1 MRRTHLLL
9 LFVLVA
15 GGLVP
20 DPTSRGAAAQSTPAP
35 RPVGPTGVV
44 LPPTDPMASEMQRE
58 IDWQRTEYAR
68 LFTQLAQA
76 RGETE
81 AFAVQEELRQSQVA
95 LQVSLLRI
103 QSAYARRAGRE
114 RLAWQ
119 LERAVEELITP
130 ESSRIRQ
137 QSETTRR

>member
-1 MRRTHLLL
+1 MRRSHWVLLSL
-9 LFVLVA
+9 LVV

-20 DPTSRGAAAQSTPAP
+20 NFTRRGAAAQSPPIP

-44 LPPTDPMASEMQRE
+44 LPPSDPMASEMQRV
-58 IDWQRTEYAR
+58 IDRHLTEYAR

-76 RGETE
+76 RKESE
-81 AFAVQEELRQSQVA
+81 AFAVQEDLRQTQVA

-119 LERAVEELITP
+119 LERAIEELITP

-137 QSETTRR
+137 QGEANRR

>member
-9 LFVLVA
+9 LFVLLA

-20 DPTSRGAAAQSTPAP
+20 NPTSRGAAAQSTPAP

-58 IDWQRTEYAR
+58 IDRQRAEYAR

-76 RGETE
+76 RGESE

-137 QSETTRR
+137 QSEATRR

>member
-1 MRRTHLLL
+1 MRRSHLLL
-9 LFVLVA
+9 LFVLVS

-20 DPTSRGAAAQSTPAP
+20 NPTLRGAAAQSTPAP
-35 RPVGPTGVV
+35 RPVGPTGVM
-44 LPPTDPMASEMQRE
+44 LPPTDPMVSEMQRE
-58 IDWQRTEYAR
+58 IDHQRTDYAR
-68 LFTQLAQA
+68 LFTQLTQA
-76 RGETE
+76 HGETE

-95 LQVSLLRI
+95 LQVALLRI
-103 QSAYARRAGRE
+103 QSAHARRAGRE

-119 LERAVEELITP
+119 LERAIEELISP

>member
-9 LFVLVA
+9 LFVLLA
-15 GGLVP
+15 GDRVP
-20 DPTSRGAAAQSTPAP
+20 NPTSRGAAAQSTPAP

-58 IDWQRTEYAR
+58 IDRQRAEYAR

-76 RGETE
+76 HGETE

>member
-9 LFVLVA
+9 LFVLLA

-20 DPTSRGAAAQSTPAP
+20 NPTSRGAAAQSTPAP

-58 IDWQRTEYAR
+58 IDRQRAEYAR

-137 QSETTRR
+137 QSEATRR

>member
-1 MRRTHLLL
+1 MRRSHLLL
-9 LFVLVA
+9 LSVLLS

-20 DPTSRGAAAQSTPAP
+20 NTTLRGAGAQSTPAP

-44 LPPTDPMASEMQRE
+44 LPPSDPMASEMHRE
-58 IDWQRTEYAR
+58 IDRQHKDYAR
-68 LFTQLAQA
+68 LFAQLTQAH
-76 RGETE
+76 GETE

-95 LQVSLLRI
+95 LQVALLRI

-119 LERAVEELITP
+119 LERAIEELVTP
-130 ESSRIRQ
+130 ESSRVRQ
-137 QSETTRR
+137 QGQAPRH

>member
-1 MRRTHLLL
+1 MRRR
-9 LFVLVA
+9 F
-15 GGLVP
+15 
-20 DPTSRGAAAQSTPAP
+20 SAASHSTPAP
-35 RPVGPTGVV
+35 RPDAPTGVV

-58 IDWQRTEYAR
+58 IDRQRAEYAR

-76 RGETE
+76 RGESE

-103 QSAYARRAGRE
+103 QPPYARRRGRD

-119 LERAVEELITP
+119 LERGAEELITP

-137 QSETTRR
+137 QSEATRR